1 MTVNP
6 DIANALRDINE
17 RIGDDFESAIA
28 DFEYTPTARSIEPEP
43 EHTRGGRALPAAAV
57 RRVMMGVL
65 FGVAGVAVVAIAG
78 PTMLDWFQSNDE
90 APALA
95 LAEPVGEPTQRV
107 IVDGDTVYLEGMVP
121 DQTISEVLESTAVA
135 VVGRERV
142 VNNFEISDRA
152 VYDPSQP
159 IQFSAAK
166 PVLFTTGAARLPAQY
181 RPLIDLAVELMDAE
195 PTSTLS
201 ITGHTDDIGPAD
213 ANFRLSLSRAE
224 AVSTR
229 IEQHG
234 IDRTRLTVEGR
245 GETEPIDSN
254 ETPGGRAVNRRV
266 EFSILGLFGR

>member
-1 MTVNP
+1 M
-6 DIANALRDINE
+6 
-17 RIGDDFESAIA
+17 
-28 DFEYTPTARSIEPEP
+28 
-43 EHTRGGRALPAAAV
+43 
-57 RRVMMGVL
+57 
-65 FGVAGVAVVAIAG
+65 
-78 PTMLDWFQSNDE
+78 
-90 APALA
+90 
-95 LAEPVGEPTQRV
+95 
-107 IVDGDTVYLEGMVP
+107 
-121 DQTISEVLESTAVA
+121 
-135 VVGRERV
+135 
-142 VNNFEISDRA
+142 
-152 VYDPSQP
+152 
-159 IQFSAAK
+159 
-166 PVLFTTGAARLPAQY
+166 
-181 RPLIDLAVELMDAE
+181 AE